1 MTLASTE
8 PKILEITFFFSFDD
22 IVPLKS
28 CFEADLKLHCYTSM
42 VLEENIVESST
53 VASCAPLCLLLSST
67 DFCFPPIVATESEW
81 LSWFENRLVWCEG
94 RGEQLK
100 AHTSRS
106 NSGFLSQKLSRA
118 LWRELTFPWPGSPAV
133 WTIDV
138 AANIMSSHLYINTE
152 TASHPC
158 DSHWASLS
166 AGITENLQVLLI
178 LEVFVCVYIQ
188 VRINM
193 CVCVCVLMNSMCK
206 SVCIRLHFQTAQYC
220 VCACVGMYVC
230 MCSPWEMKTLTQF
243 NTPVSRCTL
252 AQYSITHT
260 HSHTQTHTP
269 QPDSSGVQLSN
280 ITLS

>member
-1 MTLASTE
+1 MA
-8 PKILEITFFFSFDD
+8 
-22 IVPLKS
+22 
-28 CFEADLKLHCYTSM
+28 
-42 VLEENIVESST
+42 ESST

-67 DFCFPPIVATESEW
+67 DCCFPPIVATESEW

-94 RGEQLK
+94 KGEQLK

-138 AANIMSSHLYINTE
+138 TANIMSSHLYINTE

-158 DSHWASLS
+158 DSHWAALS
-166 AGITENLQVLLI
+166 GCRNNWKSPSPTYFGGVH
-178 LEVFVCVYIQ
+178 VYVYIQ
-188 VRINM
+188 VRK
-193 CVCVCVLMNSMCK
+193 CVCVLMHIMCR
-206 SVCIRLHFQTAQYC
+206 SVCIRLHFQTVQYC